1 MSDEEFRRLGRVLD
15 EVEAEGKVHPSAVAA
30 FWLLMLIGCRRNEI
44 LKLCWQDVDLEA
56 GELRLPEAKTGARSV
71 AISPSARRVLAN
83 LPRLPD
89 TPWVIAGT
97 KRGARYTGLNNA
109 WLVVCSRADLNDVRI
124 HDLRHS
130 FASRALALGES
141 LPMIGK
147 LLGHRKVQTTAR
159 YAHLAR
165 DTVKTAAAGSPRAC
179 GRISPAR
186 RIRLSLGD
194 LSPLEFKAQWA
205 ERRSENR

>member
-1 MSDEEFRRLGRVLD
+1 MLD
-15 EVEAEGKVHPSAVAA
+15 EVEAEGKIHPSAVAA
-30 FWLLMLIGCRRNEI
+30 FRLLMLTGCRRNEI
-44 LKLCWQDVDLEA
+44 LKLCWQDVDLDA
-56 GELRLPEAKTGARSV
+56 GELRLPDAKTGARSV

-89 TPWVIAGT
+89 NPWVIAGT

-124 HDLRHS
+124 HDPRHS
-130 FASRALALGES
+130 FTSRALALGES

-147 LLGHRKVQTTAR
+147 LLGYRKVQTTAR

-165 DTVKTAAAGSPRAC
+165 DIWGNFGLGRVLRLPGLRGLLVVGMLSRKLCVFDNIWACNASSFPMPR
-179 GRISPAR
+179 G
-186 RIRLSLGD
+186 L
-194 LSPLEFKAQWA
+194 
-205 ERRSENR
+205 